1 MELFLS
7 PKKREDLKFQNTC
20 SICFRGSGLVTSMT
34 ASAKSLSTKA
44 SKKHPR
50 LFESRTKS
58 AHIELLASKV
68 VPFPRIQRQYL

>member
-1 MELFLS
+1 MELFVS
-7 PKKREDLKFQNTC
+7 QKKMRGFRLRNTC